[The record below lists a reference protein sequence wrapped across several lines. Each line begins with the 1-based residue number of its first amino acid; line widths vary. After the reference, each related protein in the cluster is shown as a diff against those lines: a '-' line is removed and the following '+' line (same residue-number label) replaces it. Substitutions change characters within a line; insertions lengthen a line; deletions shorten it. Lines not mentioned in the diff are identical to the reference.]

1 MGAFPPS
8 VAVQVGQIG
17 AARLAHPLTSWW
29 PLGDEAPM
37 SKSLTAVILAG
48 GAGTRMKSKK
58 SKILH
63 RLAGRALL
71 QYPVLASVGAGASRV
86 VVVASPSNIEDVR
99 ACLEEIREVSAP
111 ATLEVVEQPVPRG
124 SGDAAK
130 SALSALATG
139 SVIIVNGDAPLLEAS
154 HLRALVD
161 GTLAAGSDL
170 GMLTCELDSPFG
182 YGRILRDDSG
192 KVVAVREQKDL
203 QPGQDAILEVNAGIY
218 CASAEFFKEHLPQL
232 KNDNA
237 QKEYYITDLIEAA
250 AKRRGATAVGADPVA
265 LQGVNDRV
273 QLHAMEQQL
282 FDRITNRHRRAGVTI
297 AAGVSIDDQVK
308 IGSDTTIGP
317 GVVLRGNTVIGND
330 VVVDAGSVLSDS
342 VVEDGALIKPYC
354 VVDHSTV
361 GSGAQVGP
369 FAHLRPH
376 SELGPESRV
385 GNFVEFKASTLGR
398 GAKVNHLSYI
408 GDGEIG
414 EGSNVGAGT
423 IFCNYDGFSKARTV
437 VGKNVFVGSDSQL
450 VAPVTIGDG
459 SFVGTGT
466 TVTENVPEHSLVLSR
481 GRQVTRPGYAHTLR
495 ARLQSRADAKK
506 RTK

>member
-1 MGAFPPS
+1 
-8 VAVQVGQIG
+8 
-17 AARLAHPLTSWW
+17 
-29 PLGDEAPM
+29 M
-37 SKSLTAVILAG
+37 SNSLTAVILAG

-71 QYPVLASVGAGASRV
+71 QYPVLASVGAGANRI
-86 VVVASPSNIEDVR
+86 VVVASPSNIDDVR
-99 ACLEEIREVSAP
+99 SCLEEIRETCAP

-130 SALSALATG
+130 AALPALTSG
-139 SVIIVNGDAPLLEAS
+139 SVMVVNGDAPLLEAS

-161 GTLAAGSDL
+161 GTRAAETDL
-170 GMLTCELDSPFG
+170 GMLTCELADPFG
-182 YGRILRDDSG
+182 YGRIVRDGSG
-192 KVVAVREQKDL
+192 RVVAVREQKDL
-203 QPGQDAILEVNAGIY
+203 AAGQESILEVNAGIY
-218 CASAEFFKEHLPQL
+218 CASAEFFKEHLPALQ
-232 KNDNA
+232 NDNA

-250 AKRRGATAVGADPVA
+250 AKRRGATAVSADPVA

-273 QLHAMEQQL
+273 QLHAMEQLL
-282 FDRITNRHRRAGVTI
+282 FERITNRHRRAGATI
-297 AAGVSIDDQVK
+297 GAGVSIDDQVK
-308 IGSDTTIGP
+308 LGSDTAIAA
-317 GVVLRGNTVIGND
+317 GVSLRGNTVIGSN
-330 VVVDAGSVLSDS
+330 VVVDSGSVLTDS

-354 VVDHSTV
+354 VIDHSTV
-361 GSGAQVGP
+361 GAGAQVGP

-376 SELGPESRV
+376 SELGAESRV
-385 GNFVEFKASTLGR
+385 GNFVEIKASSLGR

-414 EGSNVGAGT
+414 EGSNIGAGT
-423 IFCNYDGFSKARTV
+423 IFCNYDGFSKAKTI

-481 GRQVTRPGYAHTLR
+481 GRQVTRDGYAHTLR
-495 ARLQSRADAKK
+495 AKLQSRAESKK
-506 RTK
+506 RAK